1 MDKISVNNAPFIP
14 NQVDIIN
21 KYLESPKPKASFLI
35 MSEII
40 KFKIS
45 NNMRNIIDKNRYL

>member
-21 KYLESPKPKASFLI
+21 KTFTKGDTYTIDLEPGGGQAIQLVRVKS
-35 MSEII
+35 
-40 KFKIS
+40 
-45 NNMRNIIDKNRYL
+45 